1 MFSYINKELPEL
13 VSTYFPVSR
22 TNISITGFS
31 MGGHG
36 ALISALK
43 TGQFR
48 SVSAFAPMANPT
60 KSENWGKKAFNC
72 FFEKPEEEGR
82 DYDAT

>member
-1 MFSYINKELPEL
+1 MFTYINKELPDL
-13 VSTYFPVSR
+13 VSEYFPVSR

-43 TGQFR
+43 TGQFK
-48 SVSAFAPMANPT
+48 SVSAFAPMGNP
-60 KSENWGKKAFNC
+60 SQQENWGIKAFKL
-72 FFEKPEEEGR
+72 FFNNIDEGK
-82 DYDAT
+82 DYDTT